1 LTRYDPTTPELG
13 ELVAFFDYDASSPQR
28 TSIVGR
34 EERDGVALTELRFD
48 NGVAGEVAAY
58 VVGEADGRAS

>member
-13 ELVAFFDYDASSPQR
+13 ELFAFDYDASPPQR

-48 NGVAGEVAAY
+48 NGVAGGVAAY